1 MKVTKGQNPLMK
13 SIDSAKANDSTKDI
27 KSLDKNAKNPAM
39 NANNVGTT
47 SKVNV
52 SEQAKH
58 IQKAKEIASDQS
70 IDHAK
75 VARLQ
80 KLIDEGKYN
89 IDASAV
95 ADRMVDEHF
104 MMKS

>member
-1 MKVTKGQNPLMK
+1 MKVTKGQSPIMK
-13 SIDSAKANDSTKDI
+13 SIDSAKTNDA
-27 KSLDKNAKNPAM
+27 KSLDKNAKNPALD
-39 NANNVGTT
+39 ATIIGTT

-52 SEQAKH
+52 SEQAKQ

-80 KLIDEGKYN
+80 KLIDDGKYN